1 MNFEDIFNG
10 GGLNTSAETLPQVY
24 GLDDDKTIDK
34 VKELTRFAM
43 EAELDHELIETAKG
57 VSDSNDEAIVLLHLV
72 NKFFVHKA
80 QEGAEE
86 MMVKLA
92 FALTMSL
99 ADLEEKDILD
109 KGQVEQVAKAIGRA
123 IERITD

>member
-24 GLDDDKTIDK
+24 GLDDDKTIEK

-57 VSDSNDEAIVLLHLV
+57 VADSSDEAIVLLHLV
-72 NKFFVHKA
+72 NKLFVQKS

-99 ADLEEKDILD
+99 SDLEKNDILD

-123 IERITD
+123 IENLTD

>member
-10 GGLNTSAETLPQVY
+10 GGLDTSAETLPQVY

-34 VKELTRFAM
+34 VKELTAFAM
-43 EAELDHELIETAKG
+43 DAELDHELIETTKALA
-57 VSDSNDEAIVLLHLV
+57 DSSDEAIVLLHLV
-72 NKFFVHKA
+72 NKFFVHKS

-99 ADLEEKDILD
+99 ADLEENDILN
-109 KGQVEQVAKAIGRA
+109 KEQVKEVAKAVGRA
-123 IERITD
+123 IENITE

>member
-24 GLDDDKTIDK
+24 GLDDDKTIEK

-57 VSDSNDEAIVLLHLV
+57 VADSSDEAIVLLHLV
-72 NKFFVHKA
+72 NKFFVHKS